1 MVIHCEEG
9 LTPRL
14 KELLEALIHAC
25 RQAEPIS
32 LSLPED
38 GRYYLWIPGAPSISS
53 APSSSAASEGSGE
66 ISDSSETPAACL
78 ILCPAGP
85 DLWECYAFTRPDC
98 RRQGLFTRLYGK
110 ALQLAQKEG
119 EISGQEPELVFLSD
133 GQSLQGQAALEAM
146 GLELWYSEH
155 QMEACI
161 KDLDLTGSSTGTARP
176 LRLIRRRFFDQGME
190 SWLYLAFLSPAAGKP
205 AGAAQA
211 AAPVQASAPTQAPG
225 QMPPAS
231 LPPSPSR
238 QPKPLANRPRCAGTC
253 RLLPYG
259 GGRFYLYHLEI
270 IPDYRGYGLGRSLLH
285 AVLASLPEDTQ
296 VILQVSSEN
305 TAALSL
311 YKKTGFRITKTL
323 SYHNYC

>member
-38 GRYYLWIPGAPSISS
+38 GRYYLWISGAPSISS

-98 RRQGLFTRLYGK
+98 RGQGLFTRLYGK

-133 GQSLQGQAALEAM
+133 GQSPQGQAALEAM

-161 KDLDLTGSSTGTARP
+161 KDLDLTGSSTGTTRP

-205 AGAAQA
+205 ARAAQA
-211 AAPVQASAPTQAPG
+211 AAPVQASG
-225 QMPPAS
+225 QKPP
-231 LPPSPSR
+231 
-238 QPKPLANRPRCAGTC
+238 ANRPRCTGTC

-323 SYHNYC
+323 SYYI

>member
-98 RRQGLFTRLYGK
+98 RRQRLFTRLYGK

-133 GQSLQGQAALEAM
+133 GQSPQGQAALEAM

-161 KDLDLTGSSTGTARP
+161 KDLDLAGSVTSPACP

-211 AAPVQASAPTQAPG
+211 AALVQASG
-225 QMPPAS
+225 Q
-231 LPPSPSR
+231 
-238 QPKPLANRPRCAGTC
+238 KPLANRPRCAGTC

-285 AVLASLPEDTQ
+285 AVLASLPKSAQ

-323 SYHNYC
+323 SYYI

>member
-9 LTPRL
+9 LTLRL

-53 APSSSAASEGSGE
+53 TPSSSAASEGSGE

-98 RRQGLFTRLYGK
+98 RRQGLFTQLYQK
-110 ALQLAQKEG
+110 ALQLAETKG
-119 EISGQEPELVFLSD
+119 EASGQEPELVFLSD
-133 GQSLQGQAALEAM
+133 GQSAQGQAALAAM
-146 GLELWYSEH
+146 GLELWYSEY

-161 KDLDLTGSSTGTARP
+161 KDLDLTGSGTGTARP
-176 LRLIRRRFFDQGME
+176 LRLIRRRFFDQDME
-190 SWLYLAFLSPAAGKP
+190 SWLYLAFLSPSAGKP

-211 AAPVQASAPTQAPG
+211 AAPAQASG
-225 QMPPAS
+225 QKTPAN
-231 LPPSPSR
+231 L
-238 QPKPLANRPRCAGTC
+238 PRCAGTC

-323 SYHNYC
+323 SYYI